1 MLATL
6 QARPIRMRHLMPKC
20 ILFAAVAAAA
30 LGMAEPA
37 AAQPVDDG
45 NSLTLYFNQALYSG
59 GSSSVNNPSST
70 KDGSDWLIAI
80 IKNGTAANTV
90 ELTLQSK
97 LTAASGAFISSAAF
111 NLDGNAAIQSVTCG
125 PSPICVSPTYSLNY
139 DGVNM
144 SNGIQGLD
152 LELLFATSNAAD
164 RLDGEDTVSF
174 LITGTGLTYQ
184 SFNAAVDP
192 AKNGVENLYTA
203 ARLQGYGGS
212 ATLLDGP
219 PESAPGPLP
228 ILGLVAAFQAS
239 RRLRRRLRLATAETA
254 GKAPAQPTA

>member
-125 PSPICVSPTYSLNY
+125 PSPICVSPAYSLNY

-144 SNGIQGLD
+144 SNGIKGLD

-164 RLDGEDTVSF
+164 RLNGKDTVSF

-184 SFNAAVDP
+184 SFNAATNETD
-192 AKNGVENLYTA
+192 NIFTA